1 MAHRDGDGFMLCD
14 CGREHWGL
22 HGAAGLLLVRTD
34 LHPPHVLLQLRAGWT
49 HGGGTWAVP
58 GGARDSHED
67 IVTAAIREARE
78 EVGVDSTRMEVRH
91 VFADD
96 HGSWRYDT
104 VIAFTKDDAG
114 VYAANHESAET
125 RCVPLDDVA
134 TFDLHPGLGANW
146 PEIAL
151 LVRAELAA

>member
-1 MAHRDGDGFMLCD
+1 MD
-14 CGREHWGL
+14 
-22 HGAAGLLLVRTD
+22 
-34 LHPPHVLLQLRAGWT
+34 PPHVLLQLRAGWT

-78 EVGVDSTRMEVRH
+78 EVGVDSTRMAVRCI
-91 VFADD
+91 FADD

-125 RCVPLDDVA
+125 RWVPLDDVA

>member
-34 LHPPHVLLQLRAGWT
+34 MNPPHVLLQLRAGWT

-114 VYAANHESAET
+114 VYAANTLGSAR
-125 RCVPLDDVA
+125 RC
-134 TFDLHPGLGANW
+134 GN
-146 PEIAL
+146 
-151 LVRAELAA
+151 VRPAPWFGRQLARNCFACAR

>member
-78 EVGVDSTRMEVRH
+78 GVGVGSTRMEVRH

-125 RCVPLDDVA
+125 RWVPLDDVA

>member
-34 LHPPHVLLQLRAGWT
+34 LNPPHVLLQLRAGWT

-114 VYAANHESAET
+114 VHAANHESAET
-125 RCVPLDDVA
+125 RWVPLEDVA

-151 LVRAELAA
+151 LVRAEIAG

>member
-34 LHPPHVLLQLRAGWT
+34 VNPPLVLLQLRAGWT

-67 IVTAAIREARE
+67 IVTAAIREAHE
-78 EVGVDSTRMEVRH
+78 EVGVDSTRMAVRC

-125 RCVPLDDVA
+125 RWEPLDDVA

-146 PEIAL
+146 SELAA

>member
-1 MAHRDGDGFMLCD
+1 MAHRDGNGFMLCD

-125 RCVPLDDVA
+125 RWVPLDDVA
-134 TFDLHPGLGANW
+134 TFDPHPGLGANW

>member
-1 MAHRDGDGFMLCD
+1 MAHRDGDGFLFCD

-34 LHPPHVLLQLRAGWT
+34 LDSAHVLLQLRASWT
-49 HGGGTWAVP
+49 HGGGTWAIP

-67 IVTAAIREARE
+67 IVSAAIREAHE
-78 EVGVDSTRMEVRH
+78 EVGVDSTRIEVRH

-104 VIAFTKDDAG
+104 VIALTSDDAG

-125 RCVPLDDVA
+125 RWVPLHDVEG
-134 TFDLHPGLGANW
+134 FDLHPGLAAHW
-146 PEIAL
+146 VDI
-151 LVRAELAA
+151 AELIRKELAV

>member
-1 MAHRDGDGFMLCD
+1 MAHRDGDGFIFCD

-34 LHPPHVLLQLRAGWT
+34 LEVPHVLLQLRATWT
-49 HGGGTWAVP
+49 HGGGTWAIP

-67 IVTAAIREARE
+67 IITAAIREAHE
-78 EVGVDSTRMEVRH
+78 EVGVDATRCDVRQ

-96 HGSWRYDT
+96 HGNWRYDT
-104 VIAFTKDDAG
+104 VIAFTRDDAG

-125 RCVPLDDVA
+125 RWVPLDEVA
-134 TFDLHPGLGANW
+134 QFNLHPGLAANW
-146 PEIAL
+146 SVIAW
-151 LVRAELAA
+151 LVREAIPD

>member
-125 RCVPLDDVA
+125 RLVPLDDVA

>member
-1 MAHRDGDGFMLCD
+1 
-14 CGREHWGL
+14 
-22 HGAAGLLLVRTD
+22 LLLVRTD
-34 LHPPHVLLQLRAGWT
+34 MNPPHVLLQLRAGWT

-67 IVTAAIREARE
+67 IVTAAIREAHE
-78 EVGVDSTRMEVRH
+78 EVGVDSTRMAVRCI
-91 VFADD
+91 FADD

-125 RCVPLDDVA
+125 RWVPIDDVA

-146 PEIAL
+146 SAIAT